1 MDLCCIHAVPC
12 GCLQSKLLA
21 LAVVKALSTR
31 LKKWD
36 FNFFYFLKLFLE
48 LLGECVLDVMVMYA
62 MDETASKWF
71 RICLI
76 QSTTSFHH
84 ICLQGVQGH

>member
-1 MDLCCIHAVPC
+1 MPC
-12 GCLQSKLLA
+12 GCLQSRLSA
-21 LAVVKALSTR
+21 LDVVKALGTR
-31 LKKWD
+31 LKKLD
-36 FNFFYFLKLFLE
+36 FNFLE
-48 LLGECVLDVMVMYA
+48 LLGDCVLDVMVIYT
-62 MDETASKWF
+62 MDETAPKWF